1 MPSGFRILPDN
12 LDIRTSMKRYIL
24 IPAILLLAVARPAL
38 ACEFCQCLLG
48 LNPLYS
54 SSNTLALHLVH
65 QRWTYPQGGDPGTPH
80 SKRASGGASFS
91 PSLMHQDHGDGD
103 LSRSET
109 RRTLELAYRHHIT
122 PDLLAV
128 AIVPYVMST
137 ETGQHTAEAE
147 GIGDPMLLGYY
158 VLRGEAVAGVP
169 ATLLLG
175 GGVTVPVGRYR
186 SADGLPGNPH
196 LMPGSGSVDLLL
208 NTTATMQA
216 GGWTFGADLFGRL
229 ATPNR
234 FDTRL
239 APSGT
244 FSLSVNRDLLRDNE
258 DEIAVVGIAGA
269 RGEISG
275 DDRIEGV
282 IDAGSAR
289 RVAFGMLG
297 GQVVAGSWKL
307 DFSLLVPVARA
318 GESAVHRE
326 DPRFVV
332 GGRLEL

>member
-1 MPSGFRILPDN
+1 
-12 LDIRTSMKRYIL
+12 MKRYIL
-24 IPAILLLAVARPAL
+24 IPAILLLAIVQPSL

-65 QRWTYPQGGDPGTPH
+65 QRWTYAQGGDPGTPH
-80 SKRASGGASFS
+80 SKRAFGSSSFL
-91 PSLMHQDHGDGD
+91 PALMHQDHGDDD
-103 LSRSET
+103 LPRSET

-122 PDLLAV
+122 PDILAV
-128 AIVPYVMST
+128 AILPYVMST
-137 ETGQHTAEAE
+137 ETGEHTTTAE

-158 VLRGEAVAGVP
+158 VVRGEVASGVP
-169 ATLLLG
+169 ATLLVG
-175 GGVTVPVGRYR
+175 GGATIPAGRYKT
-186 SADGLPGNPH
+186 ADGLPGNPH
-196 LMPGSGSVDLLL
+196 LMPGSGSVDLLV
-208 NTTATMQA
+208 NTTGTLQA
-216 GGWTFGADLFGRL
+216 GGWTFGADLFGRF
-229 ATPNR
+229 ATSNR

-239 APSGT
+239 GPSGT
-244 FSLSVNRDLLRDNE
+244 VSLSVNRDLLRDNE
-258 DEIAVVGIAGA
+258 EEIAVVGIAGA

-275 DDRIEGV
+275 DDRIEGT

-297 GQVVAGSWKL
+297 GQVVMGSWKL
-307 DFSLLVPVARA
+307 DLSLLVPVARA